1 MKVKIIIISFLLF
14 TLLAG
19 LKSQDIHE
27 NFYKKFSVGLALA
40 YGPENVLS
48 LIPPKLSFYFRYFA
62 GCVVATASKQLL

>member
-27 NFYKKFSVGLALA
+27 NFSLLTDKK
-40 YGPENVLS
+40 
-48 LIPPKLSFYFRYFA
+48 LI
-62 GCVVATASKQLL
+62 